1 MPEPYEELE
10 VWREA
15 RALVSAFY
23 GATSRGGFHRDL
35 VLRDKLRGGI
45 VDVVSAVAVGGE
57 GGASGGATL
66 LAAAAR
72 CSELGCLLIVA
83 ADLGYLDEVEAG
95 GLRGQLDELARALRA
110 RARQQPDAS
119 RDRARSEPEAASGGW
134 R

>member
-1 MPEPYEELE
+1 

-23 GATSRGGFHRDL
+23 GATSRGGFHRDR

-45 VDVVSAVAVGGE
+45 VDVVSAVAVACE
-57 GGASGGATL
+57 GSSGGSATL
-66 LAAAAR
+66 LGAASR

-83 ADLGYLDEVEAG
+83 ADLGYLDEVDG
-95 GLRGQLDELARALRA
+95 SGLRGQLDELARALRA
-110 RARQQPDAS
+110 QAREQADVS
-119 RDRARSEPEAASGGW
+119 RDRARSGPEAASGGW